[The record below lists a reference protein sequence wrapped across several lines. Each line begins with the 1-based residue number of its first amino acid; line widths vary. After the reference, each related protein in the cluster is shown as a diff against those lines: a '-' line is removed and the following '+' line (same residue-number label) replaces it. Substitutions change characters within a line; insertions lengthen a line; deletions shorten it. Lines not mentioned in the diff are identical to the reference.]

1 MVTLLHV
8 CGNMQ
13 KTAGELCSQ
22 LIKYSLI
29 YLLVAVVSRW
39 PRWHRFV
46 WLIQA
51 FGSKTPRSETKM
63 RKYKCTPIIKFSKS
77 QMCRARRAGY
87 KSLLMCGDVY
97 DIAYK
102 LTCWVVAEFP
112 FHFFFHEG
120 LKYCKKGK
128 KQSETQ
134 VPEPSFLRLNWLGC
148 SWGVCPQHM
157 WRSNGSLMTGTTRS
171 FQERE
176 LQLRTAAPS
185 PGN

>member
-112 FHFFFHEG
+112 FHFFFMKAWNIVKREKSKAKHRCRSHHSSVWIGWAAAEA
-120 LKYCKKGK
+120 
-128 KQSETQ
+128 S
-134 VPEPSFLRLNWLGC
+134 VPSICDAVMG
-148 SWGVCPQHM
+148 
-157 WRSNGSLMTGTTRS
+157 
-171 FQERE
+171 
-176 LQLRTAAPS
+176 A
-185 PGN
+185 